1 MFALL
6 QGGLEISCSV
16 TLSMPGTIR
25 NHLLLDWN
33 REPVTDLYCENKDGV
48 ITGIFCHQPNNVQ

>member
-6 QGGLEISCSV
+6 QGCLEIPWSV

-48 ITGIFCHQPNNVQ
+48 ITGIF

>member
-6 QGGLEISCSV
+6 QGGLEIPCSV

-48 ITGIFCHQPNNVQ
+48 ITGIF